1 MTDVFQILPEATIK
15 DLELKLRAV
24 HACQGEEEDAQV
36 ALGDD
41 PTNVGLIADLARIQA
56 SLASRTQILQGTTI
70 NTTNLIKSFKDLD
83 ETTIKLSNSYY
94 AKYGSSWSVE
104 NLSWSSDYILN
115 TCDDSLRDKA
125 REGLVMNVDDA
136 TLCSLTEGL

>member
-24 HACQGEEEDAQV
+24 HACQGEEDDVQ
-36 ALGDD
+36 LDLIDD
-41 PTNVGLIADLARIQA
+41 PTDTGLIADLARIQA
-56 SLASRTQILQGTTI
+56 STQILQGTTV

-83 ETTIKLSNSYY
+83 ETTIKLSNLYY
-94 AKYGSSWSVE
+94 AKYSTLWSID
-104 NLSWSSDYILN
+104 NLSWSSHYILN
-115 TCDDSLRDKA
+115 TCDDSLRDKV